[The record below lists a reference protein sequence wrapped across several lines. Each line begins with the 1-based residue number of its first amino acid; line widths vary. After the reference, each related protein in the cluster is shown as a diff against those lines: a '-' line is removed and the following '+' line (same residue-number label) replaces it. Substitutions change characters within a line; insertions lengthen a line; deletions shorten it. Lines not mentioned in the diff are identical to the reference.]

1 MATQKELAANFEAL
15 SDPNIGRVVMVGLGI
30 DRNSELAGMMGGRS
44 DGSRNRYY
52 QLLEDLSGHG
62 DYIKTAVHDP
72 SKVTGDPSTTLY
84 IAHRQRDNCH
94 VVSNGEQT
102 EGISVALALARKWG
116 IQYEA
121 AFADAQ
127 GLYQTEGPKADYTA
141 RVSAA
146 MWAGGP
152 FPGDIA
158 VMGRIVRDP
167 QDFTQSIYQVWRLE
181 LKPGEF
187 YWISTY
193 AGNGTTEPSYEP
205 PRKILLPGDFK
216 DNMDMVWESYS
227 PDIRAGLVGKVVE
240 RGSGRFDYYSRSIHP
255 GRNSISFPD

>member
-1 MATQKELAANFEAL
+1 MLT
-15 SDPNIGRVVMVGLGI
+15 
-30 DRNSELAGMMGGRS
+30 
-44 DGSRNRYY
+44 RNRYY

-72 SKVTGDPSTTLY
+72 SKVVGDPSTTLY
-84 IAHRQRDNCH
+84 IAHRQRNNCH

-102 EGISVALALARKWG
+102 EGISVALALAMKWG
-116 IQYEA
+116 IQYDT
-121 AFADAQ
+121 AFAHAQ

-146 MWAGGP
+146 MWAGRS
-152 FPGDIA
+152 FPGDVA

-167 QDFTQSIYQVWRLE
+167 KDSTQSIYQVWKLE

-193 AGNGTTEPSYEP
+193 AGDGTTGPSYDP
-205 PRKILLPGDFK
+205 PRQILLPGDFEE
-216 DNMDMVWESYS
+216 NMDMIWGAYS
-227 PDIRAGLVGKVVE
+227 PDIRAGLVGKE
-240 RGSGRFDYYSRSIHP
+240 IIKGSDRFRYLFKSIHP
-255 GRNSISFPD
+255 GRVV